1 MKYIVDIRIDEISKP
16 TVSII
21 DCFDNICEISL
32 TVPPQTKIE
41 NVLNKKCIVKLLRDE
56 YEMLKGVQDPFLD
69 RLDVIKRIVKSE
81 NEVLDSCLYIT
92 ASANESTKQY
102 FEQNPVLKKQNIH
115 FTGSFPID
123 VEIGNKLKKLF
134 GDYDNVSLYI
144 DGNNTPRTIEE
155 YLQTIN
161 GINNIV
167 SEIEKYD
174 LSELEKI
181 MYAYDLVRDRV
192 YTRESDKESKSVS
205 RDLSSVLF
213 GDKIV
218 CAGYVAIF
226 NAVLKGLGI
235 NAIDYILY
243 KKDNSK
249 TGHVRSMVQVKDD
262 KYNVNG
268 VFLFDPT
275 WDSKK
280 NSNDKNYLTSYK
292 FFCKTKDELSYFD
305 QAYIP
310 KTFASYNKNFYSKI
324 KKEINEE
331 GIEGVSEEDART
343 INKIAFFIDGHQLVN
358 NLAFSKAVPQNF
370 KEHFINTTD
379 INKMMS
385 SLKRYQ
391 KIFYGQT
398 LDPLKLLEIIY
409 NVRKIE
415 YYENPEKYPFD
426 IESIKKA
433 VIGAT
438 LVESKLL
445 HILYGLPEK
454 LTEEEFDEWKEEN
467 DLERN
472 IEGVILT
479 RKLKTDLENRSL

>member
-1 MKYIVDIRIDEISKP
+1 MKYIVDIKIDETAKP
-16 TVSII
+16 SVSII
-21 DCFDNICEISL
+21 DCFDDVCELSL
-32 TVPPQTKIE
+32 IIPPEIKIE
-41 NVLNKKCIVKLLRDE
+41 KILNRRCIVKLLRDE
-56 YEMLKGVQDPFLD
+56 YEMLKGVQDTTLD
-69 RLDVIKRIVKSE
+69 RLDIIKKITKSK
-81 NEVLDSCLYIT
+81 NEILDSCLYIT
-92 ASANESTKQY
+92 TFADERTKEY
-102 FEQNPVLKKQNIH
+102 FEQNPILKKLNIH
-115 FTGSFPID
+115 FSGSFPID
-123 VEIGNKLKKLF
+123 IETGNKLKELF
-134 GDYDNVSLYI
+134 GDYEKVSLYI
-144 DGNNTPRTIEE
+144 DGNNTPRTIDE

-167 SEIEKYD
+167 SEIKKYD
-174 LSELEKI
+174 LSTLEQI

-192 YTRESDKESKSVS
+192 YTKESDEESKAVS

-218 CAGYVAIF
+218 CAGYIAIF

-235 NAIDYILY
+235 NAINYILY
-243 KKDNSK
+243 KKENSK
-249 TGHVRSMVQVKDD
+249 TGHVRSMVRVTDD
-262 KYNVNG
+262 KYNVDG

-275 WDSKK
+275 WDSKR
-280 NSNDKNYLTSYK
+280 NNNDKNYLTSYR
-292 FFCKTKDELSYFD
+292 FFCRTRDELNYFD
-305 QAYIP
+305 QSYDRG
-310 KTFASYNKNFYSKI
+310 TFASYNQGFYSKI
-324 KKEINEE
+324 KKGIKEE
-331 GIEGVSEEDART
+331 GINGISEEDART
-343 INKIAFFIDGHQLVN
+343 INKIALFIDGQQLVN
-358 NLAFSKAVPQNF
+358 NLAFSKAVPESF
-370 KEHFINTTD
+370 KARFIKTVD
-379 INKMMS
+379 LDKVAS

-391 KIFYGQT
+391 KIFYAQT

-467 DLERN
+467 DLEKN
-472 IEGVILT
+472 IEGVKLT
-479 RKLKTDLENRSL
+479 RKLKTVLENKNL

>member
-1 MKYIVDIRIDEISKP
+1 MKYIVDIKIDETAKP
-16 TVSII
+16 SVSII
-21 DCFDNICEISL
+21 DCFDDVCELSL
-32 TVPPQTKIE
+32 TIPPEIKIE
-41 NVLNKKCIVKLLRDE
+41 KILNRRCIVKLLRDE
-56 YEMLKGVQDPFLD
+56 YEMLKGVQDTTLD
-69 RLDVIKRIVKSE
+69 RLDIIKKITKSK
-81 NEVLDSCLYIT
+81 NEILDSCLYIT
-92 ASANESTKQY
+92 TFADERTKEY
-102 FEQNPVLKKQNIH
+102 FEQNPILKKLNIH
-115 FTGSFPID
+115 FSGSFPID
-123 VEIGNKLKKLF
+123 IETGNKLKELF
-134 GDYDNVSLYI
+134 GDYEKVSLYI
-144 DGNNTPRTIEE
+144 DGNNTPRTIDE

-167 SEIEKYD
+167 SEIKKYD
-174 LSELEKI
+174 LSTLEQI

-192 YTRESDKESKSVS
+192 YTKESDEESKAVS

-218 CAGYVAIF
+218 CAGYIAIF

-235 NAIDYILY
+235 NAINYILY
-243 KKDNSK
+243 KKENSK
-249 TGHVRSMVQVKDD
+249 TGHVRSMVRVTDD
-262 KYNVNG
+262 KYNVDG

-275 WDSKK
+275 WDSKR
-280 NSNDKNYLTSYK
+280 NNNDKNYLTSYR
-292 FFCKTKDELSYFD
+292 FFCRTRDELNYFD
-305 QAYIP
+305 QQYDRG
-310 KTFASYNKNFYSKI
+310 TFASYNQSFYSKI
-324 KKEINEE
+324 KKGIKEE
-331 GIEGVSEEDART
+331 GINGISEEDART
-343 INKIAFFIDGHQLVN
+343 INKIALFIDGQQLVN
-358 NLAFSKAVPQNF
+358 NLAFSKAVPESF
-370 KEHFINTTD
+370 KARFIKTVD
-379 INKMMS
+379 LDKVAS

-467 DLERN
+467 DLEKN
-472 IEGVILT
+472 IEGVKLT
-479 RKLKTDLENRSL
+479 RKLKSVLENKNL

>member
-1 MKYIVDIRIDEISKP
+1 MKYIVDIKIDETSKP
-16 TVSII
+16 SVSII
-21 DCFDNICEISL
+21 DCFDDVCELSL
-32 TVPPQTKIE
+32 TIPPEIKIE
-41 NVLNKKCIVKLLRDE
+41 KILNRRCIVKLLRDE
-56 YEMLKGVQDPFLD
+56 YEMLKGVQDTTLD
-69 RLDVIKRIVKSE
+69 RLDIIKKITKSK
-81 NEVLDSCLYIT
+81 NEILDSCLYIT
-92 ASANESTKQY
+92 TFADETTKEY
-102 FEQNPVLKKQNIH
+102 FEQNPILKKLNIH
-115 FTGSFPID
+115 FSGSFPID
-123 VEIGNKLKKLF
+123 IETGNKLKELF
-134 GDYDNVSLYI
+134 GDYEKVSLYI
-144 DGNNTPRTIEE
+144 DGNNTPRTIDE

-167 SEIEKYD
+167 SEIKKYD
-174 LSELEKI
+174 LSTLEQI

-192 YTRESDKESKSVS
+192 YTKESDEESKAVS

-218 CAGYVAIF
+218 CAGYIAIF

-235 NAIDYILY
+235 NAINYILY
-243 KKDNSK
+243 KKENSK
-249 TGHVRSMVQVKDD
+249 TGHVRSMVRVTDD
-262 KYNVNG
+262 KYNVDG

-275 WDSKK
+275 WDSKR
-280 NSNDKNYLTSYK
+280 NNNDKNYLTSYR
-292 FFCKTKDELSYFD
+292 FFCRTRDELNYFD
-305 QAYIP
+305 QQYDRG
-310 KTFASYNKNFYSKI
+310 TFASYNQSFYSKI
-324 KKEINEE
+324 KKGIKEE
-331 GIEGVSEEDART
+331 GINGISEEDARM
-343 INKIAFFIDGHQLVN
+343 INKIALFIDGQQLVN
-358 NLAFSKAVPQNF
+358 NLAFSKAVPESF
-370 KEHFINTTD
+370 KARFIKTVD
-379 INKMMS
+379 LDKVAS

-472 IEGVILT
+472 IEGVKLT
-479 RKLKTDLENRSL
+479 RKLKSVLENKNL